1 MTKKTII
8 ILSTVFLTLCCI
20 QLSAETIEDVP
31 YLQEISVK
39 IPSDEPIISV
49 AVYKEKLYAAA
60 KTALMVIENDKF
72 TNTSCP
78 AKNIRII
85 KTLKNTLWLISSDS
99 LYKFDG
105 KWKKIADGEFTDL
118 CLHLGNVTVAA
129 KRCLYYV
136 KDDKLIEIENSK
148 DPKED
153 IINIDSYSETL
164 YVASETKLALFD
176 CNSYDGV
183 NVIDWGQLPFSD
195 IRDIHRQQSRL
206 YVATGKGI
214 GLLRGMSMVTIT
226 GEDGLCFEDVTCL
239 ADGFEKDM
247 WIGTT
252 AGAIRCVNGEYQYF
266 AADRWL
272 LDNNVNSITADDKN
286 VYIATNKGIG
296 IIKYQPYTL
305 CKKADYYE
313 KYLNIWG
320 HKRLGFVHKL
330 EWDDQLNQWVRQV
343 SDNDCGWTSHY
354 ISAMCFKYAVTGDSN
369 ARDEAVNSFKTLKWC
384 EEICPVDGFI
394 ARAIWANGEIGHKAQ
409 GGSGWYP
416 AEWHNTADGKWQW
429 KADTSSDESDA
440 HYYAASIFYDLVA
453 DEKEKALAVEHVEK
467 MSNHIIDNG
476 WVLKDLDG
484 KPTRWGRWDKEY
496 FKTTEGFMA
505 RGLNG
510 LSALSYMKTTYQ
522 LTKNEKFKKAYEQ
535 IIEDDYLNN
544 ILRQKHTFPPDYIFH
559 SDDRLA
565 FLVYYPLL
573 KYETDPA
580 LRSLYFRSL
589 ERSFEVE
596 RIEHIPWFN
605 FIYGSL
611 TGNDC
616 EAGKAVEH
624 LRQWPLDLI
633 DYQFKNSIRADL
645 YHQKDYVPYSG
656 GIKAMSPREMGPV
669 RWSDDMMKLD
679 GGDGKSVS
687 EPSCWLE
694 AYWMGRYFGFITEP
708 KTNDPKLLKAED
720 IPAGGAKP
728 YDGPARPPLESEK

>member
-226 GEDGLCFEDVTCL
+226 GEDGLCYEDVTCL
-239 ADGFEKDM
+239 ADGFEEDM

-343 SDNDCGWTSHY
+343 SDNDGGWTSHY

-369 ARDEAVNSFKTLKWC
+369 ARAGHCGRNSFATPMNMK
-384 EEICPVDGFI
+384 DAI
-394 ARAIWANGEIGHKAQ
+394 AHFKAVLEQSPEDELAMFSLGKACYEAGEYGEARENLMRAIDQKKDWMAAWILLGQCEMALGHRDAAREILQKAHQ
-409 GGSGWYP
+409 
-416 AEWHNTADGKWQW
+416 
-429 KADTSSDESDA
+429 
-440 HYYAASIFYDLVA
+440 
-453 DEKEKALAVEHVEK
+453 LAVIQ
-467 MSNHIIDNG
+467 NHRG
-476 WVLKDLDG
+476 PLAETKRLLAELDQ
-484 KPTRWGRWDKEY
+484 D
-496 FKTTEGFMA
+496 A
-505 RGLNG
+505 
-510 LSALSYMKTTYQ
+510 
-522 LTKNEKFKKAYEQ
+522 
-535 IIEDDYLNN
+535 
-544 ILRQKHTFPPDYIFH
+544 
-559 SDDRLA
+559 
-565 FLVYYPLL
+565 
-573 KYETDPA
+573 
-580 LRSLYFRSL
+580 
-589 ERSFEVE
+589 
-596 RIEHIPWFN
+596 
-605 FIYGSL
+605 
-611 TGNDC
+611 
-616 EAGKAVEH
+616 
-624 LRQWPLDLI
+624 
-633 DYQFKNSIRADL
+633 
-645 YHQKDYVPYSG
+645 
-656 GIKAMSPREMGPV
+656 
-669 RWSDDMMKLD
+669 
-679 GGDGKSVS
+679 
-687 EPSCWLE
+687 
-694 AYWMGRYFGFITEP
+694 
-708 KTNDPKLLKAED
+708 
-720 IPAGGAKP
+720 
-728 YDGPARPPLESEK
+728 